1 VGAADKKRPTM
12 HVTAFRHPLAIL
24 ALFGFAFFFTN
35 SAQAAAQT
43 ATAGQAVTFSVTAD
57 GTSPFS
63 YQWYK
68 NSVAISGATS
78 VSFTLSGCAAC
89 DTGTYYVVVSNLAGS
104 TTSDNAV
111 LTVNAATSAPVFTT
125 QPASQ
130 SVTTVQSATFSVA
143 AGGNLAPNYQ
153 WQRLPA
159 DSATWE
165 NLSEGGSYRGVSS
178 ATLTVGTITGAM
190 TGDQFRCL
198 ITNSTGSSTSTAV
211 ALTVSGGGTA
221 LIQYPASITVDA
233 SGNSYVAD
241 TSGNTIQKITP
252 AGVVSTLA
260 GLTDVAGSQDG
271 AGSNA
276 RFNQPGGLAV
286 DGSGNVYVADTGN
299 ATIRKIT
306 PSGIVST
313 LAGSATRGNQDG
325 AGSAASFRAPSGIAV
340 DSAGNLYVADTFSAT
355 IRKITASGSVSTLA
369 GTAGSRGD
377 ADGTGSAAQFNNP
390 SGVAVD
396 AAGNVYVADTYNQTI
411 RKITP
416 TGMVTTLAGSVGISG
431 GNDGTGIY
439 ALFNQPGGL
448 AVDASGNV
456 YVADTGNATIR
467 KITPGGVVITL
478 AGVPGIAGLGD
489 SAGGIALFN
498 QPHGLAVDGAGN
510 IYVADT
516 GNAAIRKIA
525 PDGTVTTLALV
536 AAPAQT
542 TTAQTPSNSPTTP
555 ASSTVTGT
563 AASSGGGDTAS
574 GGGGGGAM
582 ESWFVLMLT
591 LLAATRWVKTHAGE
605 KRF

>member
-1 VGAADKKRPTM
+1 
-12 HVTAFRHPLAIL
+12 
-24 ALFGFAFFFTN
+24 
-35 SAQAAAQT
+35 
-43 ATAGQAVTFSVTAD
+43 
-57 GTSPFS
+57 
-63 YQWYK
+63 
-68 NSVAISGATS
+68 
-78 VSFTLSGCAAC
+78 
-89 DTGTYYVVVSNLAGS
+89 
-104 TTSDNAV
+104 
-111 LTVNAATSAPVFTT
+111 
-125 QPASQ
+125 
-130 SVTTVQSATFSVA
+130 
-143 AGGNLAPNYQ
+143 
-153 WQRLPA
+153 
-159 DSATWE
+159 
-165 NLSEGGSYRGVSS
+165 
-178 ATLTVGTITGAM
+178 
-190 TGDQFRCL
+190 
-198 ITNSTGSSTSTAV
+198 
-211 ALTVSGGGTA
+211 
-221 LIQYPASITVDA
+221 
-233 SGNSYVAD
+233 
-241 TSGNTIQKITP
+241 
-252 AGVVSTLA
+252 
-260 GLTDVAGSQDG
+260 
-271 AGSNA
+271 
-276 RFNQPGGLAV
+276 
-286 DGSGNVYVADTGN
+286 
-299 ATIRKIT
+299 
-306 PSGIVST
+306 
-313 LAGSATRGNQDG
+313 
-325 AGSAASFRAPSGIAV
+325 V
-340 DSAGNLYVADTFSAT
+340 DSAGNLYVADTFNAT